1 MMPSV
6 CPKSAEKISTPPD
19 GETPLAAALAIV
31 EKKVRNLEKRKTKL
45 DAYRADQD
53 RGKTLNDDQK
63 AAIGKYGEVIGSL
76 DFARELSGQF
86 TKLIQDEEK
95 ERKKMLKKENHE
107 RARAELTKVTYV
119 LSARELF
126 TSLQDEAIMADFKD
140 GTNGATKLTV
150 EQLKQLA
157 EFQLLSTPSRDDDA
171 REETF
176 EMQVATSAEHL
187 VNLAEKKDRKVAGT
201 TYKDLADLIDTIRQS
216 GYFEKTTDAEETT
229 EDEVKEEVE
238 VDAEAEVC
246 EENGDEEI
254 ISNGI
259 ANVALE
265 EAEAASAMLG
275 HTSPTRQIEEPVAA
289 ANPPP
294 QQPLPMFPNA
304 ISSPP
309 TMEQPIPA
317 PGPGPANANEPRGPE
332 QVPTEV
338 AAKPIESL
346 NFFQESQIDLG
357 SPHMDPAVVMVH
369 GHQAAA
375 FPPQKP
381 SLNNAHL
388 LPQDQQQHRNQA
400 MPDRIPTQTFTNQMY
415 QGMPQAQP
423 AGLGHQKP
431 VMGHQENGG
440 AMVQQVQGVED
451 KREQELKQIHQQ
463 QQVNQHLVH
472 HQMAGQD
479 PRAAEQP
486 NVARPNNGQI
496 YPQENFNQAQEVA
509 KEERPRKEKEQSVPR
524 QGGYAAMAAGG
535 NKQTPDSEIGQW
547 NPEGQGGGNNGG
559 TSDWNEEDGGMEEG
573 RGERGG
579 RGRGGRGRGGDR
591 GYNRGGSGGRGAKGG
606 RGFRGGEGGYRGGYR
621 GGDRD
626 SGYRGDR
633 DGGYRGDR
641 DGGYR
646 GEGGYRGD
654 REGGYRG
661 GRGGRSRASPHQNGS
676 GGYRE

>member
-1 MMPSV
+1 MPSV
-6 CPKSAEKISTPPD
+6 CPKSAEKASSQPPE
-19 GETPLAAALAIV
+19 GESSIAQALAIV

-86 TKLIQDEEK
+86 NKLIQDEEK

-107 RARAELTKVTYV
+107 RARAELTKVTYI

-126 TSLQDEAIMADFKD
+126 VSLQDEAIVADFKD
-140 GTNGATKLTV
+140 GTNGATKLTAD
-150 EQLKQLA
+150 QLKQLA

-176 EMQVATSAEHL
+176 EMQVATSADHL

-201 TYKDLADLIDTIRQS
+201 TYKDLADIIDAIRQS
-216 GYFEKTTDAEETT
+216 GYFEKTAETEEIAEE
-229 EDEVKEEVE
+229 EVKEEVE
-238 VDAEAEVC
+238 VEAEVC
-246 EENGDEEI
+246 EENGGEEEV
-254 ISNGI
+254 ISNGM

-265 EAEAASAMLG
+265 EADAASAMLG
-275 HTSPTRQIEEPVAA
+275 HTSPSHQLEDPVAA
-289 ANPPP
+289 VNPPP

-304 ISSPP
+304 ITSPPQP

-317 PGPGPANANEPRGPE
+317 PTQAIEPRGPE

-357 SPHMDPAVVMVH
+357 SPHLDPAVVMVH
-369 GHQAAA
+369 AS

-388 LPQDQQQHRNQA
+388 LAQEQQQQQPHRNQP

-431 VMGHQENGG
+431 TPVMGHQQENGV
-440 AMVQQVQGVED
+440 AMGPQGQVVID
-451 KREQELKQIHQQ
+451 HRELELKQLQQQQ
-463 QQVNQHLVH
+463 QQVN
-472 HQMAGQD
+472 HQMGGQD
-479 PRAAEQP
+479 PRAAEPQA
-486 NVARPNNGQI
+486 NVPRPNNGQI
-496 YPQENFNQAQEVA
+496 YPQENFNQAAEVA
-509 KEERPRKEKEQSVPR
+509 KEERARKEKEQSVPR

-559 TSDWNEEDGGMEEG
+559 TLDWNEEEAGMEEG

-591 GYNRGGSGGRGAKGG
+591 GYNRGGSRGRGDKGG